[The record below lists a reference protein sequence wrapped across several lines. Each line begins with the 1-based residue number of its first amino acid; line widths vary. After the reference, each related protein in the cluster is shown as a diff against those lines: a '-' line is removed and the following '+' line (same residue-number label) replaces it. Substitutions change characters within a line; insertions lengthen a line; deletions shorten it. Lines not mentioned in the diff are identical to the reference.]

1 MKYRDFGTTGLKVSE
16 LVFGAGTVGGL
27 LISQDDETRRK
38 AMTLALEAGINWID
52 TAPSYGNGESEQA
65 LGWLLDE
72 TDDKPHISTK
82 FTIDTRNPDLYGQ
95 IEASLQGSLERL
107 KLDKVTLLQL
117 HNPIGAETDK
127 RILGLSEILKP
138 HGVLDILDEFKS
150 QGMIDHFGITALGDT
165 TAITRVIK
173 SNRIASAQ
181 VYFNLLNPSAA
192 MTPPPSWPYYNFTGI
207 VDTCFEHG
215 VAPMNIRVFSA
226 GIIATEKRHGRERP
240 LTIGDTV
247 ESETRKAKFL
257 FDYIGEE
264 CGTRAQTAIRFSLT
278 YPRFACTI
286 VGLAE
291 IRHLEE
297 AITAQASGPLSESAI
312 VKINDAYRR
321 FVSI

>member
-16 LVFGAGTVGGL
+16 LVFGAGAVGGL

-107 KLDKVTLLQL
+107 KLDKVNLLQL
-117 HNPIGAETDK
+117 HNPIGVETDK

-247 ESETRKAKFL
+247 ESEARKAKFL
-257 FDYIGEE
+257 FDHIGEE